1 MRGKVGSPPQN
12 GHGSRITP
20 AYAGKR
26 RKAVHGKKWERDH
39 PRLCGEKK
47 LCRSLLTCNPGS
59 PPPMRGKGTAT
70 PTDDTY
76 FRITPAYAGKSQ
88 CNNHDVIFKQD
99 HPRLCG
105 EKETIK
111 VGQVT
116 GTGSPPPMRGK
127 VDLFSAGMRLI
138 RITPAY
144 AGKSHSLK
152 PLLLFNLGSPPPMR
166 GKVAI
171 PA

>member
-1 MRGKVGSPPQN
+1 MRGKAPAIVLQSTSSG
-12 GHGSRITP
+12 ITP

-26 RKAVHGKKWERDH
+26 VRGDVHVYVKK
-39 PRLCGEKK
+39 
-47 LCRSLLTCNPGS
+47 
-59 PPPMRGKGTAT
+59 
-70 PTDDTY
+70 
-76 FRITPAYAGKSQ
+76 
-88 CNNHDVIFKQD
+88 D

-127 VDLFSAGMRLI
+127 AHKSSGTAFLI

-144 AGKSHSLK
+144 AGKRL
-152 PLLLFNLGSPPPMR
+152 NLQKSN
-166 GKVAI
+166 KIV
-171 PA
+171 

>member
-1 MRGKVGSPPQN
+1 MRGKVKIPVVVGYKN
-12 GHGSRITP
+12 
-20 AYAGKR
+20 
-26 RKAVHGKKWERDH
+26 
-39 PRLCGEKK
+39 
-47 LCRSLLTCNPGS
+47 
-59 PPPMRGKGTAT
+59 
-70 PTDDTY
+70 
-76 FRITPAYAGKSQ
+76 RITPAYAGKSPEIATVMVQ
-88 CNNHDVIFKQD
+88 PQD

-144 AGKSHSLK
+144 AGKSPALK
-152 PLLLFNLGSPPPMR
+152 
-166 GKVAI
+166 
-171 PA
+171 